1 MAAPSYTE
9 DLTDITLAEATTGFS
24 AYGGGAS
31 GLGTGADLA
40 MQGNLCV
47 DKQITNA
54 DKGMYYD
61 NGAGI
66 TLGAGD
72 HVFVWLFNATPG
84 LADTLALKGASILVG
99 TGSNA
104 YCQYH
109 VEGNDTYGAAGR
121 VAKCYAIDY
130 TTRTSN
136 TGSVPYRTVTG
147 SPGANPQV
155 FGGGLVTT
163 ASVKGAN
170 LGIDAMRYGTG
181 AYITAGEVADPG
193 TFAGFQTQNDNIT
206 NRWGI
211 LTRVGGSYE
220 LQGTFAVGQ
229 NNAGTATLAYFADS
243 DVNIALVD
251 TPHSATDF
259 TKFIFDH
266 ASTEVYW
273 TNVSVIALG
282 TNNPGQLTVNNA
294 ATVVELTGGTFTGF
308 GASTFEAA
316 CVLDGVTWRTSGLV
330 TANGASF
337 TACLFDRPSA
347 TSALSIADLDLLDD
361 CVFVSDGTGH
371 AINLGTISASDTM
384 GWNCIDSG
392 YAATDGSTGNETIL
406 VSVATSQTLTINVAA
421 GATTPTIYNTGAGTV
436 SVVSGQVT
444 TTITVVDIDTG
455 SPIENA
461 NVYVEAGAGGPLTAG
476 TIIIGTATLTDV
488 NGQVSDTRSLGGNQ
502 PIVGRA
508 RRASP
513 GFGTLYKTASIVGT
527 INSAS
532 GLDLTIQM
540 QKDE

>member
-1 MAAPSYTE
+1 
-9 DLTDITLAEATTGFS
+9 
-24 AYGGGAS
+24 
-31 GLGTGADLA
+31 LA

-54 DKGMYYD
+54 DKGMYYN

-99 TGSNA
+99 SGTTA

-121 VAKCYAIDY
+121 VAKCYPVNY
-130 TTRTSN
+130 SVRTSN

-155 FGGGLVTT
+155 FGGGLNTT
-163 ASVKGAN
+163 AQVKGAN
-170 LGIDAMRYGTG
+170 LGIDAIRYGTG
-181 AYITAGEVADPG
+181 AYITAGDSGQPA
-193 TFAGFQTQNDNIT
+193 TFAGFQAQNDAIA

-220 LQGTFAVGQ
+220 LQGTFAIGQ
-229 NNAGTATLAYFADS
+229 NNAGTATLAYFSDS
-243 DVNIALVD
+243 DVAIAIVD
-251 TPHSATDF
+251 TVHSATDF
-259 TKFIFDH
+259 TKFVIDH

-273 TNVSVIALG
+273 TNINITALG
-282 TNNPGQLTVNNA
+282 TNNPGQVIVNNA
-294 ATVVELTGGTFTGF
+294 ATVVEITGGTWTGL
-308 GASTFEAA
+308 GVTTLRAG
-316 CVLDGVTWRTSGLV
+316 CVVDGLTWRTSGLV
-330 TANGASF
+330 TANGASISN
-337 TACLFDRPSA
+337 ALFDRASG
-347 TSALSIADLDLLDD
+347 SVALSIADLDLLDN
-361 CVFVSDGTGH
+361 CTFISDGTGY
-371 AINLGTISASDTM
+371 AIDLGTISATDTM
-384 GWNCIDSG
+384 GWNCTDTG
-392 YAATDGSTGNETIL
+392 YAAQGGTATNRTIL
-406 VSVATSQTLTINVAA
+406 VNVASGQTLTINVAA
-421 GATTPTIYNTGAGTV
+421 GATTPTYNNTGAGTV

-455 SPIENA
+455 SAIQNA

-476 TIIIGTATLTDV
+476 TVIIGTTTLTDI

-502 PIVGRA
+502 PIVGRV